1 MPAVNPRITITLK
14 PQTHAALQRMSALA
28 GNSMS
33 AIVGELL
40 EQSQPVFDR
49 MVRLLEAAAKIKDS
63 AQEEKDRI
71 AKSLEDAQ
79 QNLERQ
85 LGLGLD
91 WMDERSAPILEAA
104 ERLDRRAARTG
115 RDARSARARTG
126 GAAERPTPMSNRG
139 VTPSSKHKTQ
149 GKTLTKQGVAP
160 ASNTGGKVQGKTRK
174 GGA

>member
-33 AIVGELL
+33 SIVGELL

-63 AQEEKDRI
+63 AQDEKDRI

-85 LGLGLD
+85 LGLSLE

-104 ERLDRRAARTG
+104 ERLDRRAGRG
-115 RDARSARARTG
+115 ERDARAARARTDRT
-126 GAAERPTPMSNRG
+126 AQRSPPISNRG
-139 VTPSSKHKTQ
+139 VTPSPTRANKAKTQ
-149 GKTLTKQGVAP
+149 QENPATKKA
-160 ASNTGGKVQGKTRK
+160 RK
-174 GGA
+174 ARNGQV